1 MNLHLRWL
9 CFALNGATIA
19 ISVLG
24 HSLALVALDRSLALL
39 ALGLARAHWQ

>member
-24 HSLALVALDRSLALL
+24 HSLALL